1 VSYAPKI
8 IVVSVLSSLLSACS
22 SLSGD
27 WPNLADPY
35 PDASQRE
42 RVVERANP
50 VAPTLLEDE
59 SPLTRSGAFKLLES
73 TKARIGN
80 AQKAYQT
87 IKGEIASAEN
97 DDKLDS
103 WNEAQLLL
111 TRLSH
116 TLSRLDAILISEKL
130 RDAPVWASALQ
141 IKNSLDGYLV
151 NERKALA
158 KLRP

>member
-1 VSYAPKI
+1 MSYALKI
-8 IVVSVLSSLLSACS
+8 IALSVLSLLLSACS

-27 WPNLADPY
+27 WPNLTDPY

-50 VAPTLLEDE
+50 VAPTLLVDE

-73 TKARIGN
+73 TRARIDN
-80 AQKAYQT
+80 AKKSYQT
-87 IKGEIASAEN
+87 SKGKIASAKG

-130 RDAPVWASALQ
+130 RDAPVWASTLQ

-151 NERKALA
+151 SERKILA